1 MLQEKWNQKV
11 NEWISTIQCLV
22 TIAVTLPHAAFS
34 VLIHR
39 LMSKWAYLSRTIQIS
54 APCWDCLM
62 THCVQFCADN
72 LCPQTALCASNIA
85 RPPRVVDIYKN
96 MPSYLIKSS
105 TLRKKTLLLLSR
117 QTNQHFMLGTYDFS
131 HITMFL
137 STWGVIFYTVNL
149 LYFNKSLLVSMQ
161 MGIKYMTCIFLY
173 IIKHYTPSGKKKI
186 K

>member
-34 VLIHR
+34 ALIHR

-54 APCWDCLM
+54 APCWDRLM

-105 TLRKKTLLLLSR
+105 TLRKNLAAIVKTDKSAFYVRHIWLFSYYCISF
-117 QTNQHFMLGTYDFS
+117 HLGRNILHSKF
-131 HITMFL
+131 
-137 STWGVIFYTVNL
+137 VIL
-149 LYFNKSLLVSMQ
+149 
-161 MGIKYMTCIFLY
+161 
-173 IIKHYTPSGKKKI
+173 
-186 K
+186 